1 MALLRK
7 QPLFDWRSYAEGRF
21 ATGRK
26 YYCCRKRQVRGLGVW
41 SWTKSLCALLA
52 PFRYASGQL
61 LDEAGIDA
69 FVDSLVN
76 RMRQVFIRRSLF
88 E

>member
-1 MALLRK
+1 MHRGDLR
-7 QPLFDWRSYAEGRF
+7 QGE
-21 ATGRK
+21 K
-26 YYCCRKRQVRGLGVW
+26 YYCCRKRQVRGLGMW
-41 SWTKSLCALLA
+41 SWRKSLCALLA

-61 LDEAGIDA
+61 LGEAGIDA

-76 RMRQVFIRRSLF
+76 RMRQVSMRRSLF